1 MYTIKN
7 IIIQAVGLVVFL
19 FLFGACSKDD
29 SDANQSSLEDFK
41 FSGTFTGIYTNNTFN
56 TSSETEG
63 YLTIDDNGN
72 ITVELFIGG
81 MYGTAVLENEIY
93 NITISQASG
102 LFKNASNIDG
112 VLNSVTGS
120 LSLNITGSSDSS
132 ESLIGFVGPFLNSS
146 NLSKSTILFTHDQTD
161 CVASVTVN
169 GITISGLQRFYGES
183 NMCEPLYDIW
193 QEITRDRDNEESRLQ
208 CYTGTIIGL
217 DGNLLTFTE
226 CTSISFVVNKNTEY
240 DYTVKWNNGEITT
253 GQFKSP
259 DGGKFITICPTS
271 ENCTGGGG
279 TGNEPGTGQFIFNGT
294 TYNAYCGA
302 AQGLNCAGS
311 GIDVILVPQSGVNSF
326 VIYNMPVANSGT
338 FTFADGEQALNTCD
352 LYGILNGSSNLY
364 VTESG
369 SLTKTGANSFTFT
382 SVIRNI
388 TSGGA
393 TTLEGSGSY

>member
-1 MYTIKN
+1 
-7 IIIQAVGLVVFL
+7 
-19 FLFGACSKDD
+19 
-29 SDANQSSLEDFK
+29 
-41 FSGTFTGIYTNNTFN
+41 
-56 TSSETEG
+56 
-63 YLTIDDNGN
+63 
-72 ITVELFIGG
+72 
-81 MYGTAVLENEIY
+81 
-93 NITISQASG
+93 
-102 LFKNASNIDG
+102 
-112 VLNSVTGS
+112 
-120 LSLNITGSSDSS
+120 
-132 ESLIGFVGPFLNSS
+132 
-146 NLSKSTILFTHDQTD
+146 
-161 CVASVTVN
+161 
-169 GITISGLQRFYGES
+169 LQRFYGES